1 MTLSMRNGSGL
12 TLWRG
17 LRAMAAVGAVA
28 LLMAACGGDGEA
40 PAEPPFGGGTGSED
54 GGGGS
59 GGGNGGGGTAA
70 TASDLVLTLS
80 AASISND
87 GSQTVLATA
96 MALDANRNA
105 LANVPVT
112 IVPNNN
118 AVATPS
124 GPQTDENGIVT
135 AAVGIGSDA
144 SNRTITVT
152 AKTGAITRSANLEVR
167 DPTGVGGTGPTVE
180 ASISSPLITATT
192 PATGSFTV
200 RAANGT
206 PVAGVVVSM
215 STGRGNLAQLS
226 SSSVLTNTAG
236 VATVGLQTNSD
247 GLTGADELIAAVM
260 LSGVQVSGRV
270 GFTVTGASPTL
281 SLAASASTL
290 RASAGPVTLTA
301 TVRDDKGAAVGNQV
315 VTFSATDES
324 VKFSASSALTNGSG
338 VATVSV
344 EPLNPSVSSAAI
356 LQAATSV
363 ADKAL
368 KSQLGVQIIGEAP
381 AVALT
386 LSSSNVTQAQ
396 PATARA
402 TVKDISGGPAKNA
415 VVSFASQ
422 FGLVAFDATTAV
434 TDSNGVASVVVSPK
448 AAATAGG
455 DVILASVTLGGVAA
469 ESQGAVQV
477 SSTTSSG
484 TPVLQVG
491 LSSSSISAASP
502 ATVTATLKDARGAPA
517 PGQVI
522 TFAVPRGLAKTNVAT
537 ALTDTAGQAVVVLSP
552 TSSTAAG
559 ADEVQATATFAG
571 VSLQATQGF
580 QVQATNV
587 TISDFAAPPANVP
600 LSAYAQ
606 TPLTVTLTGASVTSP
621 VKMSVTSSCAA
632 QGKATLSPANFS
644 TTTNTFTIQYR
655 DGGCG
660 AIQNADQLQVVVDGT
675 ATSRA
680 LTLAIDA
687 PAAASLAFVQA
698 SPESIY
704 LKGSGFT
711 ESSIVTFEVRDAAGN
726 PLPGRVVELRLQTG
740 AGGVT
745 MEGRG
750 VESVEPPSVNPFA
763 QTSNAAGRVS
773 VRVNSGTQPTP
784 VRVHAKLLGTTIAT
798 VSSNLSVSIGL
809 PSQLNFSLS
818 QATRNIEGYNIDGRP
833 NTYEIIAADRSGNP
847 VPPGTS
853 INFVT
858 EGGQIEAVR
867 QTQLVNGIARTTANF
882 VSSEPRPVDGRVTVT
897 AYALGEES
905 FIDLN
910 GNNMFDTGE
919 PFQDLGNVFKD
930 RNFDG
935 VFDPNVD
942 EYVPLSINDGAA
954 CSPVTDN
961 LLRLDASI
969 PSRPGTCSGTW
980 SGAGQVY
987 VRRAAE
993 TVLSTSGARPL
1004 WGSISGLTNSC
1015 NKITL
1020 QVGPQ
1025 PTQTQPFTLASGD
1038 TWYGGDS
1045 GSLNFIVGDAN
1056 PGSAAIGLPPRLNPM
1071 AAGTVVS
1078 ATSPTDGMTISVR
1091 GATVPNTTEASSSSV
1106 TYAFGATSPNQAVI
1120 FVTFTSPSGTATTIS
1135 VNVVRGAPQPS
1146 VCPP

>member
-1 MTLSMRNGSGL
+1 MKLDMQTGVTGALV
-12 TLWRG
+12 RG
-17 LRAMAAVGAVA
+17 LRAGLVLGAVTI
-28 LLMAACGGDGEA
+28 LLACGGDGDSSLA
-40 PAEPPFGGGTGSED
+40 PPPFGGTGTGGE

-59 GGGNGGGGTAA
+59 GGGGTTA

-96 MALDANRNA
+96 MALDGNRNT

-112 IVPNNN
+112 IVPDSN

-135 AAVGIGSDA
+135 AAIGVGSDS

-152 AKTGAITRSANLEVR
+152 AKTGAITRSASLEVR
-167 DPTGVGGTGPTVE
+167 DPTGGGGTGPTLE
-180 ASISSPLITATT
+180 AAISSPLITAAA

-200 RAANGT
+200 RAANGS
-206 PVAGVVVSM
+206 PVVGVVVSV

-226 SSSVLTNTAG
+226 ASSVLTNGAG
-236 VATVGLQTNSD
+236 VATVGLQANSD
-247 GLTGADELIAAVM
+247 GLTGADELIAALT

-270 GFTVTGASPTL
+270 GFTVTGATPTL

-290 RASAGPVTLTA
+290 RASAGPVTVNA
-301 TVRDDKGAAVGNQV
+301 TVRDSKGAALGNQV
-315 VTFSATDES
+315 VNFGAVNET
-324 VKFSASSALTNGSG
+324 VKFSATTALTNAGG
-338 VATVSV
+338 VATVQV
-344 EPLNPSVSSAAI
+344 EPLNPSVSSAEI

-363 ADKAL
+363 AGKAL
-368 KSQLGVQIIGEAP
+368 QSQLSVQIVGEAP
-381 AVALT
+381 AITLT

-402 TVKDISGGPAKNA
+402 AVKDLTGAPAKNA
-415 VVSFASQ
+415 IVSFASQ

-434 TDSNGVASVVVSPK
+434 TDTNGVASVVVSPK
-448 AAATAGG
+448 TAATAGG

-469 ESQGAVQV
+469 ASQGAVQV
-477 SSTTSSG
+477 RSTTSSG
-484 TPVLQVG
+484 TPVLQLG

-502 ATVTATLKDARGAPA
+502 ATVTATLKDARGAAA

-537 ALTDTAGQAVVVLSP
+537 ALTNTEGRAVVVLSP
-552 TSSTAAG
+552 TSSSAAG
-559 ADEVQATATFAG
+559 ADEVQATATYAG
-571 VSLQATQGF
+571 ASLQATQGF

-587 TISDFAAPPANVP
+587 TITDFDAPPEHVPP

-621 VKMSVTSSCAA
+621 VKMSVTSSCVA
-632 QGKATLSPANFS
+632 QGKATLSPSSFS
-644 TTTNTFTIQYR
+644 TTANTFTIQYR
-655 DGGCG
+655 DEGCG
-660 AIQNADQLQVVVDGT
+660 AIQKADQLQVVVDGT

-680 LTLAIDA
+680 LSLDIAA

-698 SPESIY
+698 SPEAIY

-726 PLPGRVVELRLQTG
+726 ALPGRVVELRLQTG

-750 VESVEPPSVNPFA
+750 VESVEPPSANPFT
-763 QTSNAAGRVS
+763 QTSNATGSVS

-784 VRVHAKLLGTTIAT
+784 VRVHAKLRGTTIAT
-798 VSSNLSVSIGL
+798 VSSNLSVGIGL

-818 QATRNIEGYNIDGRP
+818 QGTRNIEGYNIDGTP
-833 NTYEIIAADRSGNP
+833 NTYQIIAADRSGNP
-847 VPPGTS
+847 VPAGTS

-858 EGGQIEAVR
+858 EGGQVEAIR

-905 FIDLN
+905 FIDLD
-910 GNNMFDTGE
+910 GNNARDPTD

-935 VFDPNVD
+935 VYDAAVD
-942 EYVPLSINDGAA
+942 EYVPLTINNGAA
-954 CSPVTDN
+954 CAPITND

-969 PSRPGTCSGTW
+969 PSVPGTCSGTW

-987 VRRAAE
+987 VRRATE

-1004 WGSISGLTNSC
+1004 WADTRGLSDSC
-1015 NKITL
+1015 SKITL
-1020 QVGPQ
+1020 QTGPKA
-1025 PTQTQPFTLASGD
+1025 TQTAQFTRVAGD
-1038 TWYGGDS
+1038 TWYGDRS
-1045 GSLNFIVGDAN
+1045 GTLSFIIADAN
-1056 PGSAAIGLPPRLNPM
+1056 PGLASIGQLPRLNPM
-1071 AAGTVVS
+1071 AAESTIS
-1078 ATSPTDGMTISVR
+1078 ATSPTTGLMVQMGGGSPV
-1091 GATVPNTTEASSSSV
+1091 ASTTEATLASLSYDFTEPGV
-1106 TYAFGATSPNQAVI
+1106 TTGVI
-1120 FVTFTSPSGTATTIS
+1120 LITLRSPSGTGTTVS
-1135 VNVVRGAPQPS
+1135 VPVVVGNRPS
-1146 VCPP
+1146 ACP